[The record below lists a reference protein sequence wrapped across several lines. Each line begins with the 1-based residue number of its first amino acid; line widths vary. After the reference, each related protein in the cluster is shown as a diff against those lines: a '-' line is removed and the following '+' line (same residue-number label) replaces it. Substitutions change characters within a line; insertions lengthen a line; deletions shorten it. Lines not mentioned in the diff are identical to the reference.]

1 MERIKT
7 RTELFNE
14 IVKGIVEILK
24 DEVISIILYGSVA
37 RGTESSES
45 DIDIALIIKNRL
57 SIEKR
62 EELDDFLD
70 EMDLKYDKLFSAVDI
85 NENKFETWKEIIP
98 FYQNVSREGIVLW
111 KAA

>member
-37 RGTESSES
+37 RGTENSES

-62 EELDDFLD
+62 EELDDFLG

>member
-1 MERIKT
+1 METIKT
-7 RTELFNE
+7 RTGLFNE

-24 DEVISIILYGSVA
+24 DEIISIILYGSVA
-37 RGTESSES
+37 RGTENSES

-62 EELDDFLD
+62 EELDDFLG

>member
-1 MERIKT
+1 METIKT

-24 DEVISIILYGSVA
+24 DEIISIILYGSVA
-37 RGTESSES
+37 RGTENSES

-62 EELDDFLD
+62 EELDDFLG

>member
-62 EELDDFLD
+62 EELDDFLG